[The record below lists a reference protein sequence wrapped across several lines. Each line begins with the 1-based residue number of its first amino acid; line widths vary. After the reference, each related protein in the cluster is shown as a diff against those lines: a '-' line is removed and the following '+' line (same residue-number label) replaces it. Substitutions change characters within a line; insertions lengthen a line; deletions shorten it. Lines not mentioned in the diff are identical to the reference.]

1 MSHQPASMVIFL
13 KKEYLKEESLIVVMY
28 AKQNNANLN
37 GQNLQQTE
45 NGILKEV
52 NKWVNYK
59 LLTAL
64 A

>member
-1 MSHQPASMVIFL
+1 MGIFL
-13 KKEYLKEESLIVVMY
+13 KKDSLKEVSLTMVMF
-28 AKQNNANLN
+28 AKQNNVSLN
-37 GQNLQQTE
+37 GENLQLME

-59 LLTAL
+59 SLTAL

>member
-1 MSHQPASMVIFL
+1 
-13 KKEYLKEESLIVVMY
+13 MY
-28 AKQNNANLN
+28 AKQNNANPN
-37 GQNLQQTE
+37 GQNLQLTE

-64 A
+64 V

>member
-1 MSHQPASMVIFL
+1 M
-13 KKEYLKEESLIVVMY
+13 VMY
-28 AKQNNANLN
+28 AKQSNANLH
-37 GQNLQQTE
+37 GQSLQLME

-59 LLTAL
+59 SLTAL

>member
-1 MSHQPASMVIFL
+1 MSHQLANMDIFS

-37 GQNLQQTE
+37 GQNLLRMV

-59 LLTAL
+59 SLMAL
-64 A
+64 D

>member
-1 MSHQPASMVIFL
+1 M
-13 KKEYLKEESLIVVMY
+13 VMY

-37 GQNLQQTE
+37 GQRSQLMV

-59 LLTAL
+59 
-64 A
+64 

>member
-1 MSHQPASMVIFL
+1 MVIFL
-13 KKEYLKEESLIVVMY
+13 KREYLKEASLIEVMY
-28 AKQNNANLN
+28 AKQNNVTLN
-37 GQNLQQTE
+37 GQNSQLME

-59 LLTAL
+59 LSMAP

>member
-1 MSHQPASMVIFL
+1 MVMF
-13 KKEYLKEESLIVVMY
+13 
-28 AKQNNANLN
+28 AKPNNVKPS
-37 GQNLQQTE
+37 GQNLQLTA

-59 LLTAL
+59 SLTAL